1 MSSIIEIVRKRF
13 LDAIRS
19 VNPAG
24 RWKILVVDEH
34 AQKLLGATLK
44 MFDILQE
51 NVTQVDAIN
60 SNRALQ
66 PNLEAMYLVMPTTQ
80 NIERIISDFSSGRQQ
95 YAAAHLF
102 FIEGVAEPLFQRLTA
117 SAAEP
122 FLRQLVELYINFWP
136 LEKQVFSL
144 EQPDFFFSFFSP
156 PPSTALAPA
165 AFERFEDDL
174 WFTSR
179 CIMNACIQLE
189 EFPLIRYHQPAT
201 HGGLGPLK
209 PPEPVQTEPAG
220 SSRWK
225 AARQAQ
231 AQPETNDDHISKRLA
246 FMVQD
251 ALDEYR
257 RANPDFPKPSNPPR
271 PRGVLFITDRTM
283 DLYAPLLHEFTY
295 QAMAED
301 LLPIEDGVKYRF
313 KFQTSV
319 GASEDKIA
327 VLSDSDQVWTRVRHL
342 HMREAIDKL
351 MIDFNKFLEENAGFK
366 AGSGA
371 TSLNDMKDMLASL
384 PQYQEQREKF
394 STHLNIAQECMA
406 LFERKKLPL
415 TANVEQCCA
424 TGVNAEGKTPKTLV
438 EEMVPLLDD
447 RYVSNRDKV
456 RIIAL
461 YILHR
466 DGVPDEDRR
475 RLFQHA
481 RLTMAEQDAVNS
493 LVHLGARILRG
504 PNDATRKR
512 PKIKTSDEEQYELS
526 RYRPVLRTVLEDH
539 FSNKLELSYFPYVR
553 DAPASAMH
561 ASQLRPSTN
570 GSSAASLRSAKP
582 NWARAQRSGAPVA
595 EVRPRALVF
604 VAGGMTYSEMR
615 AVYEVSS
622 ALGKD
627 VFIGS
632 DHVFSPERF
641 VDDMKVLEIG
651 GKGSAAIPQGL
662 QLQPTPAGHQRSYQ
676 TSYDRRYWTPDPPA
690 PARPTPSTLAVA
702 GARGRVS
709 SSTTIPSRGVT
720 PEPSV
725 PSPVP
730 SHTSSK
736 LHKDKKDEK
745 KDGKKKGFFHF

>member
-1 MSSIIEIVRKRF
+1 MSSLIEIVRKRF

-24 RWKILVVDEH
+24 RWKIVVVDEH
-34 AQKLLGATLK
+34 SQKLLGATLK

-60 SNRALQ
+60 SNRTLQ

-80 NIERIISDFSSGRQQ
+80 NVERIINDFSSGKQQ

-102 FIEGVAEPLFQRLTA
+102 FIEGLPEPLFQRLTA

-122 FLRQLVELYINFWP
+122 FLRQLVELSINFWP
-136 LEKQVFSL
+136 LEKQVLSL
-144 EQPDFFFSFFSP
+144 EHPDFFFSFFSP
-156 PPSTALAPA
+156 PPSQALFQA
-165 AFERFEDDL
+165 AYERFEDDL

-179 CIMNACIQLE
+179 CIVNACIQLE
-189 EFPLIRYHQPAT
+189 EFPLIRYHQPST

-209 PPEPVQTEPAG
+209 PPEPVVPESTS

-225 AARQAQ
+225 GARQAQ
-231 AQPETNDDHISKRLA
+231 PQAEVVDDHISKRLA
-246 FMVQD
+246 YMVQD

-257 RANPDFPKPSNPPR
+257 RTNPEFPKSANAPR

-295 QAMAED
+295 QAMAVD
-301 LLPIEDGVKYRF
+301 LLPIEDGTKYRY
-313 KFQTSV
+313 KFQSSI

-327 VLSDSDQVWTRVRHL
+327 TLSDADQVWTQVRHM

-351 MIDFNKFLEENAGFK
+351 MEDFNKFLEEHAGFK
-366 AGSGA
+366 EGSGA

-384 PQYQEQREKF
+384 PQYQEQRERF

-424 TGVNAEGKTPKTLV
+424 TGLNTDGKSPKTLV

-461 YILHR
+461 YILYR
-466 DGVPDEDRR
+466 DGVADEDRR

-504 PNDATRKR
+504 ANDGNRKR
-512 PKIKTSDEEQYELS
+512 SKVKTSDDEQYELS
-526 RYRPVLRTVLEDH
+526 RYRPVLKTVLEDH
-539 FSNKLELSYFPYVR
+539 FANKLEMTFFPYVR
-553 DAPASAMH
+553 DAPVTTIQ
-561 ASQLRPSTN
+561 ASQLRSPANPT
-570 GSSAASLRSAKP
+570 SAASLRSAKP
-582 NWARAQRSGAPVA
+582 NWARAQRAGAPVA
-595 EVRPRALVF
+595 EIRQRALVF
-604 VAGGMTYSEMR
+604 IAGGMTYSEMR
-615 AVYEVSS
+615 TVYEVSA

-627 VFIGS
+627 IFIGS
-632 DHVFSPERF
+632 THVFSPEQF
-641 VDDMKVLEIG
+641 VDDMKVIEIG
-651 GKGSAAIPQGL
+651 GKGSAELPQGL
-662 QLQPTPAGHQRSYQ
+662 QLQPSPPNHHRSYQ
-676 TSYDRRYWTPDPPA
+676 ASYDRRYWIRDA
-690 PARPTPSTLAVA
+690 PAATRP
-702 GARGRVS
+702 S
-709 SSTTIPSRGVT
+709 SSNLTPRSKARVLSSSSIPSREAT
-720 PEPSV
+720 PEPTALTPP
-725 PSPVP
+725 PS
-730 SHTSSK
+730 SISSRLQK
-736 LHKDKKDEK
+736 EKKEDR